1 MNTDHGKIRARLDD
15 GIIAVKVLIRHPME
29 TGSRKHPSTDE
40 IIPRHYIREVVCE
53 HNGKPVLTM
62 DWGWAFPPI
71 HTSASASE
79 RAPPATASP
88 CAGPTTRSRAHRWRP
103 ASPEAICAAFRT
115 SRLVLTPAF
124 CVGPAHA

>member
-1 MNTDHGKIRARLDD
+1 MNTDQGKIRARLDD

-62 DWGWAFPPI
+62 DWGWGISANPYLSFSIREGAPGDRV
-71 HTSASASE
+71 TVRWTDDKEQSASLE
-79 RAPPATASP
+79 
-88 CAGPTTRSRAHRWRP
+88 
-103 ASPEAICAAFRT
+103 T
-115 SRLVLTPAF
+115 SVA
-124 CVGPAHA
+124 